1 MVAEWEKGS
10 QSLKGEKNV
19 GSVYFESVLFI
30 SELSRLHGGPIL
42 RLKHFVLPIELAFCF
57 SKDWV

>member
-1 MVAEWEKGS
+1 
-10 QSLKGEKNV
+10 LKGEKNV